1 MAFVFKS
8 SETRILKRLYDVD
21 DVRWQAR
28 EDMDCGDKVSIVF
41 TFITTFILVFN
52 CYNYAFKRFIMQ
64 EIENLKTGTTLSF
77 CFCRTRERGAKLMW
91 PPIISIPGTTT
102 LLLKNMCWPFV
113 AASFAKNLRYSS
125 QYSSHSQYNKINT
138 VFQL

>member
-1 MAFVFKS
+1 MANSSALQLRS
-8 SETRILKRLYDVD
+8 SETRLLKRLYSIDSHFA
-21 DVRWQAR
+21 WQKNER
-28 EDMDCGDKVSIVF
+28 EEMRDDKVSNVF

-102 LLLKNMCWPFV
+102 LLLKNMCCPFV
-113 AASFAKNLRYSS
+113 AASFAKNLVLRYSS
-125 QYSSHSQYNKINT
+125 Q
-138 VFQL
+138 FAQLI